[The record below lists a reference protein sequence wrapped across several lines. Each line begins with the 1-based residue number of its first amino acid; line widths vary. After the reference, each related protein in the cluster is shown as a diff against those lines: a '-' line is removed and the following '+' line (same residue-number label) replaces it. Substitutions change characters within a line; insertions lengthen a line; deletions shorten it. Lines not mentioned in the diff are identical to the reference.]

1 MTLSGENRSIY
12 FDGDRLAKIERI
24 IALYE
29 QKTGIKPTR
38 SQIVNRAIDLLFSS
52 ECPSD
57 RTDLVSKEEQV
68 AA

>member
-1 MTLSGENRSIY
+1 MTLPGENRSIY

-38 SQIVNRAIDLLFSS
+38 SQIVNRAIDFLFSS

-57 RTDLVSKEEQV
+57 RTDAIAKDEQV
-68 AA
+68 AV